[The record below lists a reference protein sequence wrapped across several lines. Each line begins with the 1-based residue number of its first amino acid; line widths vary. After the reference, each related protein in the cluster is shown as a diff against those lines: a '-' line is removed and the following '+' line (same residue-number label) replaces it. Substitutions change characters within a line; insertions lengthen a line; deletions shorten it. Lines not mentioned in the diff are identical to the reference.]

1 MNAKLTLKQ
10 SVGVVAAALGL
21 VAAPQAMA
29 EVVYDNSS
37 NYLGNFSDIGNGTIG
52 DQITLG
58 GASRVITEFKFEYF
72 LSFAVSGNEKGA
84 LKFYANDGAAG
95 LPGTTLFDSGVF
107 GLTSGFHTV
116 TASDLSQSVANS
128 FTWAV
133 TFSGLEGSERAGL
146 LFYDAPTV
154 GSSFDDFWQ
163 NTSGAWQ
170 LMDTA
175 GLKDNF
181 AAQITAVPEPTTFA
195 LLGTGLVGLGL
206 AAYRRRQS

>member
-1 MNAKLTLKQ
+1 MSAKLTLKQ

-21 VAAPQAMA
+21 VATPQAIA

-37 NYLGNFSDIGNGTIG
+37 NYLGNFSDLGNGTIG

-84 LKFYANDGAAG
+84 LKFYANDGAGG

-133 TFSGLEGSERAGL
+133 TFSGLEGSER
-146 LFYDAPTV
+146 
-154 GSSFDDFWQ
+154 GSSFDDFWA

-170 LMDTA
+170 LMNTA

-195 LLGTGLVGLGL
+195 LLGTGLVGLAL

>member
-1 MNAKLTLKQ
+1 MSAKLTLKQ

-37 NYLGNFSDIGNGTIG
+37 NYLGNFSDLGNGTIG

-84 LKFYANDGAAG
+84 LKFYATDGAGG
-95 LPGTTLFDSGVF
+95 LPGTIAGIEVKSAA
-107 GLTSGFHTV
+107 TV
-116 TASDLSQSVANS
+116 TASDLSQSVANT

-154 GSSFDDFWQ
+154 GSSFDDFWA

-170 LMDTA
+170 LMNTA

-181 AAQITAVPEPTTFA
+181 SAQITAVPEPTTFA
-195 LLGTGLVGLGL
+195 LLGTGLVGLAL